1 MSDTFRLLIDSATS
15 HGWCDGGWG
24 AGAGDAVLAMPE
36 MDAIRQALDGMAR
49 SLAYECND
57 DVNHADADGR
67 FTHPDRHSSLRECWL
82 AEFMPDGMDHVIA
95 WVLGHE

>member
-1 MSDTFRLLIDSATS
+1 MSDTFRNAIADLADTS
-15 HGWCDGGWG
+15 C
-24 AGAGDAVLAMPE
+24 AQAALNTADAMLAMPE